1 MTIEELK
8 TELELKTD
16 FRFEIKDG
24 FFGKEL
30 ILIGLNK
37 KSEVKVSVEHNSR
50 TGDLFYS
57 VNGETKNPLP
67 EGFGYPCGTID
78 ETIGELI
85 CAARNPDYGYK
96 QPDLNKQISLFGGRK

>member
-8 TELELKTD
+8 TELESKTD

-37 KSEVKVSVEHNSR
+37 N
-50 TGDLFYS
+50 
-57 VNGETKNPLP
+57 
-67 EGFGYPCGTID
+67 
-78 ETIGELI
+78 
-85 CAARNPDYGYK
+85 
-96 QPDLNKQISLFGGRK
+96 RK

>member
-30 ILIGLNK
+30 RLVGLNK
-37 KSEVKVSVEHNSR
+37 KSEVKVSVKHNSK
-50 TGDLFYS
+50 TGELFYF
-57 VNGETKNPLP
+57 VDGETKNPLLD
-67 EGFGYPCGTID
+67 GFGYSCGTIN
-78 ETIGELI
+78 ETIGKI
-85 CAARNPDYGYK
+85 IYAVKNPDYGYK
-96 QPDLNKQISLFGGRK
+96 QPDLNKQIKMELI